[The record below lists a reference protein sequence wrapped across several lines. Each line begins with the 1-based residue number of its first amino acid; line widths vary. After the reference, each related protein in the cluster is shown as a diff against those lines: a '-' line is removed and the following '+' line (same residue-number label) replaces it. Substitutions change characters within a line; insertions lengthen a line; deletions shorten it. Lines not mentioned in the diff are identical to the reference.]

1 MLFAKAAPKA
11 TRKPTATKVVGSIE
25 LRTIAEFEAMKRF
38 EGPANGIKLS
48 PKAVRKM
55 NMNSI
60 IEASFW
66 FPLSSA
72 PKVSM
77 CPAYKCKGV
86 IRLKLRRRGVKTNV
100 YEELFQY
107 VDAYNIN
114 T

>member
-1 MLFAKAAPKA
+1 MPLAKDAAKA
-11 TRKPTATKVVGSIE
+11 TRKPIISNEVVSAFTKP
-25 LRTIAEFEAMKRF
+25 IAAVEAMKRF
-38 EGPANGIKLS
+38 EGPANGIKLK
-48 PKAVRKM
+48 PKAVRKI

-60 IEASFW
+60 IEAIFW

-86 IRLKLRRRGVKTNV
+86 IRLKLSRRGLKMNV

-107 VDAYNIN
+107 VDTYNIN